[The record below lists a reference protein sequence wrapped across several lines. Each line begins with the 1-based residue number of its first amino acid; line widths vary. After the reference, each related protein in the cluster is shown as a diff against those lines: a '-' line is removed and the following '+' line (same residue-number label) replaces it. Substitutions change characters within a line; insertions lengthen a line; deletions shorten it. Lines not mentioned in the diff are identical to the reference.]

1 MHRFILHK
9 IGQLNQTHRLT
20 YVLTLLGTLMKR
32 CASLLSD
39 TIGSSGLAR
48 KSVKAV

>member
-9 IGQLNQTHRLT
+9 IGQINQMHRFT
-20 YVLTLLGTLMKR
+20 YVLTLFGALMKR

-39 TIGSSGLAR
+39 SISSSGLAR
-48 KSVKAV
+48 KSIRAA